1 MTVTMVIF
9 SKNRKTIFPIV
20 PAISQRRI
28 SLPNDDHTYESVW
41 APCQILDYDEKRR
54 VFEIAWKDEEKKFV
68 GRLNLCILRK
78 ANADHDVTV
87 LTKTDNS
94 VFLNTS
100 ASVLEFKK
108 ELSFVKNLLL
118 IEEKALTSMMVLE
131 CLARA
136 WVVPSPDNVLSSILK
151 KMPKIQLRAGDR
163 TIPLLIEEVNHR
175 FMRVNIICMLQKR
188 WKDLNLI
195 RSSEKMIKIETF
207 TDSLSD

>member
-1 MTVTMVIF
+1 MNCVSRQIGTEYFYDRDNGYIQQ
-9 SKNRKTIFPIV
+9 NRKTIFPIV

-100 ASVLEFKK
+100 ASVLEFKRNYRSLK
-108 ELSFVKNLLL
+108 TSYLL
-118 IEEKALTSMMVLE
+118 
-131 CLARA
+131 
-136 WVVPSPDNVLSSILK
+136 
-151 KMPKIQLRAGDR
+151 
-163 TIPLLIEEVNHR
+163 
-175 FMRVNIICMLQKR
+175 KR
-188 WKDLNLI
+188 
-195 RSSEKMIKIETF
+195 RH
-207 TDSLSD
+207 